1 MNGSKR
7 NHGPAAAGVGG
18 SKPDHEPASAA
29 RAGGSKRKN
38 EPASAARAGG
48 SKRKNEPASAARAGG
63 SKRKNEPTPSA
74 RALRLL
80 ARREHTRLELERKLS
95 VHVEDPAELQSLLD
109 DFTARGWLSESRAV
123 DQLVRL
129 KRARFGA
136 ARIRQDLIEK
146 GVPHDLIA
154 PALETLKESELDA
167 ARGVWKRKFRAPPAD
182 TAERAKQI
190 RFLQSRGFG
199 LNIALRVVRGDDD
212 SG

>member
-7 NHGPAAAGVGG
+7 NPGPAAAGVDG
-18 SKPDHEPASAA
+18 SKPDDEPASVA
-29 RAGGSKRKN
+29 RT
-38 EPASAARAGG
+38 
-48 SKRKNEPASAARAGG
+48 GG

-146 GVPHDLIA
+146 GVPHELIA

-167 ARGVWKRKFRAPPAD
+167 AREVWKRKFRAPPVDA
-182 TAERAKQI
+182 AERAKHI

-199 LNIALRVVRGDDD
+199 LNIAMRVVRGNDD
-212 SG
+212 SA

>member
-7 NHGPAAAGVGG
+7 NHAPAAAAGTGG
-18 SKPDHEPASAA
+18 STADDEPAPAA
-29 RAGGSKRKN
+29 RS
-38 EPASAARAGG
+38 
-48 SKRKNEPASAARAGG
+48 GG
-63 SKRKNEPTPSA
+63 SKRKNEPTPA
-74 RALRLL
+74 GRALRLL
-80 ARREHTRLELERKLS
+80 TRREHTRLELERKLAP
-95 VHVEDPAELQSLLD
+95 HVEDPAELQSLLD
-109 DFTARGWLSESRAV
+109 EFTDRGWLSETRAA

-136 ARIRQDLIEK
+136 ARIRQDLIDK

-154 PALETLKESELDA
+154 PAMETLKESELDA

-199 LNIALRVVRGDDD
+199 LNIAIRVVRGDDD
-212 SG
+212 SA

>member
-1 MNGSKR
+1 MNASKR
-7 NHGPAAAGVGG
+7 NRGPAAAGVGS

-29 RAGGSKRKN
+29 RAGGSKR
-38 EPASAARAGG
+38 R
-48 SKRKNEPASAARAGG
+48 
-63 SKRKNEPTPSA
+63 NEPTPA
-74 RALRLL
+74 GRALRLL
-80 ARREHTRLELERKLS
+80 ARREHTRLELERKLEP
-95 VHVEDPAELQSLLD
+95 HVEDPAELQSLLD
-109 DFTARGWLSESRAV
+109 EFTARGWLSETRAA

-129 KRARFGA
+129 KRARFGT
-136 ARIRQDLIEK
+136 ARIRQDLIQK

-199 LNIALRVVRGDDD
+199 LNIAMRVVRGGDD
-212 SG
+212 SD

>member
-7 NHGPAAAGVGG
+7 NHRPAAARLGG
-18 SKPDHEPASAA
+18 SKPDREPASAA
-29 RAGGSKRKN
+29 SAGGSNRRN
-38 EPASAARAGG
+38 EPASAAPAGG
-48 SKRKNEPASAARAGG
+48 SKRR
-63 SKRKNEPTPSA
+63 NEPTLA
-74 RALRLL
+74 GRALRLL

-109 DFTARGWLSESRAV
+109 DFTARGWLSESRAA

-146 GVPHDLIA
+146 GVPHELIA

-167 ARGVWKRKFRAPPAD
+167 AREVWKRKFRAPPVD
-182 TAERAKQI
+182 SAERAKQI

-199 LNIALRVVRGDDD
+199 LNIAMRVVRGDDD
-212 SG
+212 SA